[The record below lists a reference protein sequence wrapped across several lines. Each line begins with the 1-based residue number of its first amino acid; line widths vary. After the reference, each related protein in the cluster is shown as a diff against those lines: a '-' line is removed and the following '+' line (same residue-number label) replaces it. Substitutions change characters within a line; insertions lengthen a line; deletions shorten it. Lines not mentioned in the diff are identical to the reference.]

1 MSHLC
6 PQHRYKRSDFIIS
19 GAMIKLQETQTG
31 VFLLWV
37 IELHFNVPAWFLR
50 PTWTPTVKDRD
61 YSYTLPAV
69 SSKSDNEETLTL
81 WLTVEIRSSRRS
93 GNMCLLSRDSHMS
106 LWEWWQRPW
115 PFEIISLDRTSGK
128 PVRAAHEMSG
138 LEPCTPLSARPLE
151 HQLVFPQPA
160 PWLPSST
167 IKRRAPEKESQIQLP
182 PWVELSRSQVSAG
195 LLGVAAR
202 GSSRFE
208 TPWRPLI
215 LHHKTSPVP

>member
-1 MSHLC
+1 
-6 PQHRYKRSDFIIS
+6 
-19 GAMIKLQETQTG
+19 MIKLQEKQQR

-37 IELHFNVPAWFLR
+37 IGLHFSVPAWDLR
-50 PTWTPTVKDRD
+50 PTWTPTVRIDRD

-81 WLTVEIRSSRRS
+81 WLTVEIGSARRS
-93 GNMCLLSRDSHMS
+93 GNTCLLSRDSHMS
-106 LWEWWQRPW
+106 LREWWRRPW
-115 PFEIISLDRTSGK
+115 PFEVVSQDRTSGK

-151 HQLVFPQPA
+151 HPLVFPQPA
-160 PWLPSST
+160 PWLLRST
-167 IKRRAPEKESQIQLP
+167 IKRPAPESKSQIQLS

-195 LLGVAAR
+195 LPGVAAR
-202 GSSRFE
+202 GFCRIG
-208 TPWRPLI
+208 TPWRPHV